1 MRKQERRNAR
11 KKVKEREREERKT
24 MRRKVSI

>member
-11 KKVKEREREERKT
+11 KESKRKRWGRKKENKIEG
-24 MRRKVSI
+24 V

>member
-11 KKVKEREREERKT
+11 KESKRKIRG
-24 MRRKVSI
+24 RRKGNKEKGI